1 MSCHFWLAQVFHN
14 LVGKVGAHEDG
25 DGQPHLCGDQLGDQ
39 LDPTTWAKEI
49 PNMKKFMSPP
59 LLVFNVRYSQ

>member
-1 MSCHFWLAQVFHN
+1 MSCDFLLAQVFHN

-49 PNMKKFMSPP
+49 PK
-59 LLVFNVRYSQ
+59 